1 MIENLVIWLF
11 VALGFMSFVV
21 LLLSLWNIKLQ
32 DENDRLRIENVSNAP
47 PF

>member
-1 MIENLVIWLF
+1 MFEVMAFAFLMVMLSSAMTI
-11 VALGFMSFVV
+11 V
-21 LLLSLWNIKLQ
+21 LAYKFLKLQ